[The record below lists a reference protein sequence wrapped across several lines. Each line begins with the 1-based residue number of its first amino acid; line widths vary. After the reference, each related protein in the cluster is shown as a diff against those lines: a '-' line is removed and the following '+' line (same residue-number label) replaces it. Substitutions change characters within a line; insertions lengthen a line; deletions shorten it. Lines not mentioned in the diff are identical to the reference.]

1 MKQANEEYEAF
12 CKEVDRK
19 NILNKKEADEKM
31 KTVRELI
38 LSKKENG
45 DYAELSNI
53 VASIALQKET
63 NLAEGQ

>member
-1 MKQANEEYEAF
+1 MKAANEEYEAF

-19 NILNKKEADEKM
+19 NIINKKEADEKM
-31 KTVRELI
+31 KTVKELI
-38 LSKKENG
+38 NSRKENG

-63 NLAEGQ
+63 SLADNQ